1 MARLRLAIK
10 KDKALRFLSH
20 LDFARAVRYVVIRA
34 DLPVQYSEG
43 FNPHMKIAFA
53 SAFGCRC
60 GGGRRVHGYRIG

>member
-34 DLPVQYSEG
+34 DYPY
-43 FNPHMKIAFA
+43 NTRKA
-53 SAFGCRC
+53 S
-60 GGGRRVHGYRIG
+60 ILI